1 MHDIKLI
8 ALDMDGTLLDADH
21 DTIPQRNV
29 DALRAAAA
37 QGVHIA
43 IASGRSWSLVR
54 EYAERLGCVDFAIT
68 ANGAYALDTRSG
80 EEMASFPMDCAQC
93 VEIIRILR
101 RWDLAFELYIGGENY
116 MDEGQIEEAGSL
128 FFSPGF
134 MDMFRRNVTSVPDVA
149 QVAGRKEPGKFDI
162 FYVPQDIRAQVAG
175 QIAATGPL
183 AFTGALGT
191 NMELNAP
198 GVHKGR
204 ALAALCERLG
214 LTPEQVMAFGD
225 ADNDLEMLAYA
236 HWSFAMENATA
247 EAKAAARYIT
257 GPNHAGGVGMAVEAY
272 VLGGSDRSEA

>member
-1 MHDIKLI
+1 MNDIQLI
-8 ALDMDGTLLDADH
+8 ALDMDGTLLGADH

-54 EYAERLGCVDFAIT
+54 EYADRLGCVDFAIT

-116 MDEGQIEEAGSL
+116 MDEGQIDQAGNL

-134 MDMFRRNVTSVPDVA
+134 MEMFRRNVTAVPDVA
-149 QVAGRKEPGKFDI
+149 QAAAQKKPGKFDI
-162 FYVPQDIRAQVAG
+162 FYVPQDIRAQVAE

-198 GVHKGR
+198 AVHKGR
-204 ALAALCERLG
+204 ALAALCEKLG
-214 LTPEQVMAFGD
+214 LSPDQVMAFGD
-225 ADNDLEMLAYA
+225 ADNDLEMLEYA
-236 HWSFAMENATA
+236 RWSFAMENATQ
-247 EAKAAARYIT
+247 EAKAAARYVT

-272 VLGGSDRSEA
+272 VLGIPDRSEP

>member
-29 DALRAAAA
+29 NALRAAAA

-54 EYAERLGCVDFAIT
+54 EYAERLGCVDYAIT
-68 ANGAYALDTRSG
+68 ANGAYALDTHSG
-80 EEMASFPMDCAQC
+80 AEMASFPMDCAQC

-116 MDEGQIEEAGSL
+116 MDADQVEDAGKL

-134 MDMFRRNVTSVPDVA
+134 MEMFRRNSTLVPDIA
-149 QVAGRKEPGKFDI
+149 QVAAQKAPGKFDI
-162 FYVPQDIRAQVAG
+162 FYVPQDIRAQVSG

-214 LTPEQVMAFGD
+214 LAPSQVMAFGD
-225 ADNDLEMLAYA
+225 ADNDLEMLDYA
-236 HWSFAMENATA
+236 HWSFAMENATQ
-247 EAKAAARYIT
+247 EAKAAARYVT